1 MDASPFDP
9 YYEWLGIPPEEQP
22 ASYYR
27 LLGIRD
33 FESSATVIANA
44 ADRQMAFLRTFQTG
58 PHAQASQDLLNQIS
72 QARVILLTPDSR
84 EKYDRG
90 LRECRNANASSSNG
104 PGTVNANTGTASASA
119 ASSSAAS
126 NTGNVSCATSSEPST
141 AASAAKSSRA
151 AESPEVV
158 ELPSLILPTQE
169 PESSEALEQ
178 PTQLPSA
185 QTAGSSN
192 ANVSRA
198 VQDNGMATTAPAS
211 TVSTASADASPVDA
225 EPFTGTLPPEVVNK
239 WHQSQQAIDKYTA
252 PARSMFWRFLS
263 CFRYPTFV
271 LRFCGGVFLLVGA
284 HLLYTQYASQN
295 GKSWLW
301 LILGY
306 VFLFT
311 GIVYMLLYRTSLG
324 RRYLRDVAWLLLVLG
339 LFFIGEFVY
348 MAVSSAEL
356 SIFSWSILIVKG
368 VVALGGGIGTLWGLH
383 SLTQQKKDDE
393 KKKDEES

>member
-33 FESSATVIANA
+33 FENSATVISNA
-44 ADRQMAFLRTFQTG
+44 ADRLMAFLRTFQTG
-58 PHAQASQDLLNQIS
+58 PHAQASQDLLNQVS
-72 QARVILLTPDSR
+72 HARVILLNPDSR
-84 EKYDRG
+84 EKYDCS
-90 LRECRNANASSSNG
+90 LRESRNPNA
-104 PGTVNANTGTASASA
+104 
-119 ASSSAAS
+119 
-126 NTGNVSCATSSEPST
+126 
-141 AASAAKSSRA
+141 
-151 AESPEVV
+151 
-158 ELPSLILPTQE
+158 
-169 PESSEALEQ
+169 
-178 PTQLPSA
+178 A
-185 QTAGSSN
+185 QTPAQAGST
-192 ANVSRA
+192 ANVSGTFSA
-198 VQDNGMATTAPAS
+198 QPAS
-211 TVSTASADASPVDA
+211 FQTSTQPDQHSSTVPSTSPELPAGPELPAQPSAAPSEPAAPSLPATSVSEMPQASTPSASEPNTTDVSGIVRNDDTATEAPISTEPPAPADASPVEA

-239 WHQSQQAIDKYTA
+239 WHQSQQAFHKYTE
-252 PARSMFWRFLS
+252 PARSMFQRFLS

-311 GIVYMLLYRTSLG
+311 GIVYLLLYRTGIG

-348 MAVSSAEL
+348 MAVSAAEL
-356 SIFSWSILIVKG
+356 SIFGWCILIVKG

-383 SLTQQKKDDE
+383 SLAKQKKN
-393 KKKDEES
+393 EEP